1 MDPLEDRLRDA
12 LRDDAWRLS
21 PDPDAL
27 ERIRAGAAARRR
39 RHRTAA
45 TSVVAALVV
54 LVGLGG
60 VSYVMRDL
68 APSSQT
74 TAAGGASQA
83 TTMEASR
90 GQAPHPDAA
99 TQPPT
104 QRQDQAEP
112 SPQRGTGAEGPQQS
126 QTKEATPNDGV
137 DPVPPGF
144 SPVSITAASEQN
156 FWVLGQAAGAPD
168 TATVAVTRDGGS
180 SFSALPPFGAKVVR
194 DDNRRTGEEDNQ
206 LTEKTVREVRF
217 SADARNGWAYGGALW
232 TTHEGG
238 RAWKP
243 IRSVPGLVE
252 RVEASAGAA
261 YALVRHDGSWTLWRS
276 PVDEDAWKPLN
287 VVLNQPASLAV
298 TRDLV
303 AVTDRVQGKAYV
315 VVSADAGA
323 TFTQRTTPCEP
334 DLEAGSLSASAKALW
349 LTCPTGTAA
358 SVNVSEDA
366 GATWSQV
373 PSGIPAISATA
384 SSLGARSPR
393 RAVVAVPGRALI
405 LGKDGDAK
413 STADDAAPV
422 KGLGTPTYAGFTSD
436 RVGYI
441 LDVDG
446 GLFRTTDGGGT
457 WSSVSV
463 R

>member
-1 MDPLEDRLRDA
+1 MDPLEDRLRDV
-12 LRDDAWRLS
+12 LRDEAWRLS

-27 ERIRAGAAARRR
+27 ERIHAGAAARRR
-39 RHRTAA
+39 RHRAAA

-68 APSSQT
+68 APSPT
-74 TAAGGASQA
+74 TAAGKASQA
-83 TTMEASR
+83 TTMESTD
-90 GQAPHPDAA
+90 QAPHRGET

-104 QRQDQAEP
+104 QRQEQAEP
-112 SPQRGTGAEGPQQS
+112 SPQRANRSEEPRQAPTV
-126 QTKEATPNDGV
+126 EAAPRDGV
-137 DPVPPGF
+137 EPVPSGF
-144 SPVSITAASEQN
+144 SPVSVTAASEED

-180 SFSALPPFGAKVVR
+180 SFSALPPFKAKVVR
-194 DDNRRTGEEDNQ
+194 DDDRLTGE
-206 LTEKTVREVRF
+206 TVREVRF

-238 RAWKP
+238 HAWKP
-243 IRSVPGLVE
+243 VRSVPGLVE
-252 RVEASAGAA
+252 RVEASAGTA
-261 YALVRHDGSWTLWRS
+261 YALVRSDGSWTLWRS
-276 PVDEDAWKPLN
+276 PVDEDAWKKLD

-315 VVSADAGA
+315 VVSADAGT
-323 TFTQRTTPCEP
+323 TFAQHATPCEP

-366 GATWSQV
+366 GATWSPV
-373 PSGIPAISATA
+373 PSGFPAISATA
-384 SSLGARSPR
+384 SSLGARSPS

-405 LGKDGDAK
+405 LDKGGDAEA
-413 STADDAAPV
+413 TTDGAATV

-446 GLFRTTDGGGT
+446 ELFRTTDGGGS
-457 WSSVSV
+457 WSPVSV